1 MVRPVNT
8 AARNA
13 IQRELCRGPRGATGL
28 AAALKI
34 SPRTTLRLLAEL
46 GDATVSS
53 GQAQRRRYAARRPL
67 RGVAEALPVF
77 ALDEAGR
84 VTEAAAL
91 HPIQPQGCLF
101 PLPALG
107 WPVDD
112 DSRDGWWGGL
122 PYPLY
127 DMQPQGFLG
136 RAFARASHADLEV
149 PADPDEWGDDDVL
162 HVLARRGE
170 DCSGHLIVGAAS
182 LRRHQQQRLQAS
194 EPLVEAQIA
203 PAYVAA
209 ATLAASQGLAGSSAG
224 GAFPKF
230 TARRAL
236 AGAATAEVIVKFSG
250 VANAPATRRWADLLV
265 CEHLA
270 LQRVQALGASGAAAT
285 RLVQAGGRT
294 FLESERFDRVGAWG
308 RRPLVSLRALS
319 GHLLGLSSQDWR
331 QHAARLVARGLIDA
345 RTVDD
350 ITRLWWFG
358 RLIANNDMHLGNLS
372 FHPQA
377 GRLRLA
383 PAYDMLPMAFTP
395 LPGGEVPEPRWNFE
409 LPLPAERAAWL
420 AAGDAAMAFWA
431 DAAGDARISPGF
443 RARAAELGQ
452 LLNVSRKQA

>member
-1 MVRPVNT
+1 MVRPVNLI
-8 AARNA
+8 ARVA
-13 IQRELCRGPRGATGL
+13 LQRELRRGYLGATAL
-28 AAALKI
+28 ATALKS
-34 SPRTTLRLLAEL
+34 SPRTSLRLLAEL
-46 GDATVSS
+46 GDAVVSS

-67 RGVAEALPVF
+67 RGVAAAVPVF
-77 ALDEAGR
+77 ALDEAGQLA
-84 VTEAAAL
+84 EAPAL

-101 PLPALG
+101 PLAALG

-149 PADPDEWGDDDVL
+149 PSDPSEWTDDDVL

-170 DCSGHLIVGAAS
+170 DCSGHLIVGEAS
-182 LRRHQQQRLQAS
+182 LRRHQQQRLQAA
-194 EPLVEAQIA
+194 EPLADAELL

-209 ATLAASQGLAGSSAG
+209 AAQAASLGLAGSSVG
-224 GAFPKF
+224 GEFPKF

-236 AGAATAEVIVKFSG
+236 AGADTTEVIVKFSG
-250 VANAPATRRWADLLV
+250 VTDAPATKRWADLLV

-270 LQRVQALGASGAAAT
+270 LQRVPALGPVRAAAT
-285 RLVQAGGRT
+285 RLVQAGGRS
-294 FLESERFDRVGAWG
+294 FLESERFDRTGAWG
-308 RRPLVSLRALS
+308 RRPLVSLRALN

-331 QHAARLVARGLIDA
+331 QHAARLAARGLIDA
-345 RTVDD
+345 DTLDGIR
-350 ITRLWWFG
+350 RLWWFG

-395 LPGGEVPEPRWNFE
+395 LPGGEVPEPRWDFE
-409 LPLPAERAAWL
+409 LPLPAERAAWQ
-420 AAGDAAMAFWA
+420 AAADAALLFWA
-431 DAAGDARISPGF
+431 DAAHDARISPGF

-452 LLNVSRKQA
+452 RLNMVRERA